1 MVNVAMECSNKGGK
15 TLDAAWFD
23 LEMVDKGEVFFM
35 NVVFGRWKGGRQI
48 ARQGREANGMCQS
61 GGRLRAMACQ
71 RRRKKDTHTSKWLM
85 RTSMHRLGVH
95 QVEGEWGKKVGGSK
109 QKLEEEEERQP
120 VALPRKHPNAHCT
133 IMNSSLLLYTAVLTS
148 ISFPWCGI
156 ML

>member
-1 MVNVAMECSNKGGK
+1 MADEN
-15 TLDAAWFD
+15 LDASAWSTSS
-23 LEMVDKGEVFFM
+23 
-35 NVVFGRWKGGRQI
+35 GRR
-48 ARQGREANGMCQS
+48 M
-61 GGRLRAMACQ
+61 
-71 RRRKKDTHTSKWLM
+71 
-85 RTSMHRLGVH
+85 
-95 QVEGEWGKKVGGSK
+95 GKKVGGSK